1 MTVRLREAGAADSA
15 LLFEWVNSPDSLAN
29 KERTE
34 GPIRRAE
41 HECWFA
47 KRLGDPATRIWIVE
61 TDDQP
66 VGQVRLQCNAG
77 VAEVDIYIA
86 TERRGQGHARA
97 ALRDAI
103 HDFRRSEP
111 DTPVVARVLADNA
124 ASRAL
129 FESLG
134 FDVARTDAALREYRL
149 VGDAK

>member
-1 MTVRLREAGAADSA
+1 MTVRLREAGAADGA
-15 LLFEWVNSPDSLAN
+15 LLFEWVNRPDSLAN

-34 GPIRRAE
+34 GPIPRAD

-47 KRLGDPATRIWIVE
+47 KRLSDPATRMWIVE
-61 TDDQP
+61 ADSQP
-66 VGQVRLQCNAG
+66 VGQVRLQYDAG

-86 TERRGQGHARA
+86 AERRGQGHARA

-103 HDFRRSEP
+103 RDFRRSEP

-134 FDVARTDAALREYRL
+134 FAVASAGAAVREFRL
-149 VGDAK
+149 AGESR

>member
-1 MTVRLREAGAADSA
+1 MTARLREAGAADGA

-34 GPIRRAE
+34 GSIPRAE

-47 KRLGDPATRIWIVE
+47 KRLSDPATRIWIVE
-61 TDDQP
+61 VDSQP
-66 VGQVRLQCNAG
+66 IVQVRLQCNAG

-86 TERRGQGHARA
+86 VEQRGRGYARA

-103 HDFRRSEP
+103 AYFRQNEP
-111 DTPVVARVLADNA
+111 ERPIVARVLTDNS
-124 ASRAL
+124 ASLAL

-134 FDVARTDAALREYRL
+134 FAVARKDAAVREYRL
-149 VGDAK
+149 VGDTK

>member
-1 MTVRLREAGAADSA
+1 MTVRLREAGAADGA

-34 GPIRRAE
+34 APIPRAE

-47 KRLGDPATRIWIVE
+47 KRLSDPATRIWIVE
-61 TDDQP
+61 ADNQP

-86 TERRGQGHARA
+86 ANWRGRGYARA

-103 HDFRRSEP
+103 AYFRQNEP
-111 DTPVVARVLADNA
+111 DRPIVARVLVDNA

-134 FDVARTDAALREYRL
+134 FAVADADAAVREYRL
-149 VGDAK
+149 EGEAR

>member
-1 MTVRLREAGAADSA
+1 MTVRLREAGAADGA

-34 GPIRRAE
+34 GPIPRAD

-47 KRLGDPATRIWIVE
+47 KRLRDPATRMWIVE
-61 TDDQP
+61 ADSQP
-66 VGQVRLQCNAG
+66 VGQVRLQCDAG

-86 TERRGQGHARA
+86 TESRGQGHGHA
-97 ALRDAI
+97 ALRAAI
-103 HDFRRSEP
+103 RQFRKGDSQ
-111 DTPVVARVLADNA
+111 TPIVARVLAHNT

-134 FDVARTDAALREYRL
+134 FAVASADAAVREYRL
-149 VGDAK
+149 AGEAR

>member
-1 MTVRLREAGAADSA
+1 MTVRLREAGAADGA

-34 GPIRRAE
+34 APVPRAE

-47 KRLGDPATRIWIVE
+47 TRLTDPATTIWIVE
-61 TDDQP
+61 ADNQP

-86 TERRGQGHARA
+86 AGRRGEGHARA

-103 HDFRRSEP
+103 RDFRRSEP

-134 FDVARTDAALREYRL
+134 FAVADADAAVREYRL
-149 VGDAK
+149 EGEAR

>member
-1 MTVRLREAGAADSA
+1 MTVRLREAGAADGA
-15 LLFEWVNSPDSLAN
+15 LLFEWVNSADSLAN

-34 GPIRRAE
+34 APIPRAE

-47 KRLGDPATRIWIVE
+47 KRLSDPATTIWIVE
-61 TDDQP
+61 ADGQP
-66 VGQVRLQCNAG
+66 VGHVRLQCNAG

-97 ALRDAI
+97 ALRAAI
-103 HDFRRSEP
+103 RDFRRSEP
-111 DTPVVARVLADNA
+111 GRPVVARVLADNT

-134 FDVARTDAALREYRL
+134 FAVADADAAVREYRL
-149 VGDAK
+149 EGEAR